1 MDVAQ
6 KYTIA
11 KMRDEGMS
19 YSSIAKALD
28 MKKVTLILVSLM
40 LVMLALV
47 TLAEGTA
54 AYIEAPAIDLTPI
67 FQAVLGILA
76 ALITHKQIPWI
87 QARTTAQQQEMLRAA
102 VSVLVYAAEQL
113 YGAGAGK
120 EKLMYIK
127 GQLAKKGYK
136 IDIDE
141 IEAAVREL
149 TVIGE

>member
-1 MDVAQ
+1 
-6 KYTIA
+6 
-11 KMRDEGMS
+11 
-19 YSSIAKALD
+19 
-28 MKKVTLILVSLM
+28 MKKVLMILVSLM
-40 LVMLALV
+40 LVMLV
-47 TLAEGTA
+47 SVSIAEGIA
-54 AYIEAPAIDLTPI
+54 ANIEAPAVDLTPI
-67 FQAVLGILA
+67 FQAFIGLLA
-76 ALITHKQIPWI
+76 ALITHKLIPWI